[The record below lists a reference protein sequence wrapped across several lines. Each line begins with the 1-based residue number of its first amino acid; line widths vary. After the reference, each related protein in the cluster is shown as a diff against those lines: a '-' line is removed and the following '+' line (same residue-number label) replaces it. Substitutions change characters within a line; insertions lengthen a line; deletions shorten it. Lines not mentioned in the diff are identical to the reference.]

1 MMSIRTLRKIGVT
14 CATLVAFIGSSIVM
28 TGCKTAALIGV
39 IAGAGTVVAIVVVA
53 KYKANEAQKAAAAE
67 RARAA
72 TLALAAK
79 APVTA
84 RHPKE
89 QAAAKRLNK
98 KADPEALATVV
109 EKPQPEKKAGV
120 AAIPARHVPTADEME
135 EAITHKIPAYL
146 AVPVPKQEIAAEA
159 KGEATYMLWDTHR
172 QQLVTDDV
180 YVLKHDVRAGVTVKL
195 DGVKAQVAS
204 AE

>member
-1 MMSIRTLRKIGVT
+1 MVIG
-14 CATLVAFIGSSIVM
+14 M
-28 TGCKTAALIGV
+28 
-39 IAGAGTVVAIVVVA
+39 IAGAGTVVAVVVVA
-53 KYKANEAQKAAAAE
+53 KYKANEAQKAAAAA

-72 TLALAAK
+72 TVALAQQ
-79 APVTA
+79 APVTT
-84 RHPKE
+84 RRPKE
-89 QAAAKRLNK
+89 QAAAKRLSK
-98 KADPEALATVV
+98 KADPTALATTV
-109 EKPQPEKKAGV
+109 EKPQPEKKNAAV

-146 AVPVPKQEIAAEA
+146 AVPVPKQQIAAEE

-180 YVLKHDVRAGVTVKL
+180 YVLKKDVRAGVTVKL
-195 DGVKAQVAS
+195 DGVKAQIAS

>member
-1 MMSIRTLRKIGVT
+1 MMTIRSLQKIGVT
-14 CATLVAFIGSSIVM
+14 CATFVAFVGGSIVM

-53 KYKANEAQKAAAAE
+53 KYKANEQQKAAAAQ

-72 TLALAAK
+72 TMSLAAQ
-79 APVTA
+79 APIAT
-84 RHPKE
+84 RPPKT
-89 QAAAKRLNK
+89 QAAAKRLAKTAN
-98 KADPEALATVV
+98 PEATAVVV
-109 EKPQPEKKAGV
+109 EKPKPEKPGV

-146 AVPVPKQEIAAEA
+146 AVPVPRQQIAAEE

-195 DGVKAQVAS
+195 NGVKAHVAS